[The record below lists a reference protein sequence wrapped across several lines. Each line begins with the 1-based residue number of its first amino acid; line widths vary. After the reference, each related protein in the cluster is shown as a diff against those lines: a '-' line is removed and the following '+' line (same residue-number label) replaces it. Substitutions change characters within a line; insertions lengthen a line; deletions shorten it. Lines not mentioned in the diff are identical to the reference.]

1 MLDLM
6 RFNTQQ
12 ELVDFLDNNQ
22 RTRYASLASFVFL
35 VYDYLVTVFPE
46 VELVWVRSPGFPRS
60 IDVLTTGIHSINHG
74 LGQKYFLS
82 GIDTGHLSFCCLIL
96 SSFWVEDQPMHCNC
110 LHWQRFQGWTGWLT
124 NMTVEIIILVRIAA
138 MYSQDRRIIYPVL
151 VLFFAQAVGMAA
163 IIGISFADMKAQH
176 ERVPGFHICSPVGIP
191 GRM

>member
-46 VELVWVRSPGFPRS
+46 VELVWYKPWTWSK
-60 IDVLTTGIHSINHG
+60 VLFIWNRYGTFVILLFDTIVV
-74 LGQKYFLS
+74 LG
-82 GIDTGHLSFCCLIL
+82 GGPTDA
-96 SSFWVEDQPMHCNC
+96 
-110 LHWQRFQGWTGWLT
+110 GWTGWLT